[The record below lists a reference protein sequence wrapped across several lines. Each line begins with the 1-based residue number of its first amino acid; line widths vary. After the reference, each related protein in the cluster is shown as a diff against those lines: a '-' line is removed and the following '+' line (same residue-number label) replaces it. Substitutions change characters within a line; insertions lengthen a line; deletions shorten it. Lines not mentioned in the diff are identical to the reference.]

1 MPGSVRVAAV
11 TIGAWLRTSARI
23 PGMSEDRKLDAIEAR
38 VLGVLVEKELTTP
51 DQYPMTLNGVTL
63 GCNQKSNRDPVLN
76 LMESEVNAALGKL
89 IVKGYVGS
97 VHPMGSRV
105 EKFRHNAGA
114 VLNVGVPQVAVL
126 AELLMRGPQ
135 QPGELRARVS
145 RMTAVETLADLSK
158 MLEPLLERGLVVRLP
173 PSPGSR
179 AENYAQTIAPTAH
192 PVEAHAPAPV
202 RGFGESA
209 AALAHSL
216 SAAPAPMAGVDVAPL
231 EKRIADLEH
240 EVRTLRRQL
249 DALAWKLGEKL
260 EA

>member
-1 MPGSVRVAAV
+1 MR
-11 TIGAWLRTSARI
+11 
-23 PGMSEDRKLDAIEAR
+23 GMSEDRKLDAIEAR
-38 VLGVLVEKELTTP
+38 VLGVLIEKELTTP

-63 GCNQKSNRDPVLN
+63 GCNQKSNRDPVLE
-76 LMESEVNAALGKL
+76 LMESEVNAALGKM

-114 VLNVGVPQVAVL
+114 VLNVGVPQVAIL

-145 RMTAVETLADLSK
+145 RMTKVDTLADLMELLK
-158 MLEPLLERGLVVRLP
+158 PLLERGLAVRLP

-179 AENYAQTIAPTAH
+179 AENYAQTLSPSAH
-192 PVEAHAPAPV
+192 PVDTQPAASV
-202 RGFGESA
+202 RGFGHATA
-209 AALAHSL
+209 AIAHSAQ
-216 SAAPAPMAGVDVAPL
+216 AAPPAPSSFDATPL

-240 EVRTLRRQL
+240 EVRMLRRQL